1 MEDHPFGRVLGQR
14 RRWVH
19 VHGLRVL
26 DRAVVARSLQLGRVV
41 EVAGEHGLAQPIR
54 VRLLIRLEL
63 DLGALAQLGQLL
75 VHVSRALHAADL
87 DEVVEAPLRAVAALG
102 PCAEHVQ
109 DRRVVA
115 AGPVEGDARVVR
127 VHRLVLGPVE
137 HGVADR
143 EHSAHGQHLLGHAV
157 PTGGDEGL
165 GHLRVERELGHLP
178 AELGQLAAVV
188 ERAERVELLE
198 RADERLRG
206 RRVHEVEMQQVVD
219 AEALE
224 QQHHVAQVGALDLG
238 DHVVLQ
244 LVEEGPLGV
253 EPEALARRDAAGA
266 SGALVRLR
274 ARARRYDQRLD
285 AGAWVVRV
293 HLDEAR
299 VDDVDDVVDGD
310 RGLGDVGGQHH
321 LAHARRRVSEDQRLL
336 L

>member
-1 MEDHPFGRVLGQR
+1 MGAAR
-14 RRWVH
+14 RRGGRGEWGSSV
-19 VHGLRVL
+19 
-26 DRAVVARSLQLGRVV
+26 DRGKQGQEGS
-41 EVAGEHGLAQPIR
+41 
-54 VRLLIRLEL
+54 VRG
-63 DLGALAQLGQLL
+63 DA
-75 VHVSRALHAADL
+75 
-87 DEVVEAPLRAVAALG
+87 
-102 PCAEHVQ
+102 
-109 DRRVVA
+109 
-115 AGPVEGDARVVR
+115 PVEGDARVVR